1 MSLSNG
7 FSPTICL
14 KRGNAKTIRATF
26 LQSDAETP
34 RNLTGWTAKF
44 VVRDSAGTIA
54 IEKENTSHTTPA
66 DGITDFELTAD
77 DTDIEPGKYD
87 YAAEAYETADKDN
100 TNVEGPTGTLEIID
114 DIVK

>member
-7 FSPTICL
+7 FSPLICL

-44 VVRDSAGTIA
+44 VVRDQAGEVVFEQET
-54 IEKENTSHTTPA
+54 TTHTTAA
-66 DGITDFELTAD
+66 DGITDFELAAS
-77 DTDIEPGKYD
+77 DTDIEPGTYN
-87 YAAEAYETADKDN
+87 YAAEAYETSA
-100 TNVEGPTGTLEIID
+100 TRTGPT
-114 DIVK
+114 